1 MLKKID
7 INLNILILLGLII
20 LNHIFLLSPGL
31 IFFAE
36 INCLLFIFFSI
47 FYFFKHKVD
56 KILFFLI
63 VILFIIA
70 LGTPTTGWDA
80 RSIWLLKAKII
91 FYDQSIMNI
100 INNSP
105 NFSNS
110 SYPVIA
116 PAFAASFANIVGH
129 WNEIFP
135 KAAFTL
141 MFIPPLILINKF
153 IHNNYFLLTI
163 ILIFFIIG
171 KYLTNGELDGLVSIY
186 FVSSAIMFYNLK
198 YINNESYIYCLILIF
213 LNIILTL
220 LKVEG
225 SILLIS
231 LIVSSII
238 IYINNKKILRNII
251 FVSLT
256 SFIPVLIWN
265 IFCIY
270 NSSGASNVNNVFTID
285 NLSARI
291 FILKNYIIIFDYLIL
306 NEKFLLGLLLLIL
319 SLIFCKNNKIL
330 YFAFYTS
337 FIYIFFLFMIYL
349 STSLDLEWY
358 LNSASRV
365 IKPIALFFSI
375 FSIYNLLNKNKK
387 H

>member
-1 MLKKID
+1 MGLWGATDADESKPKHLTTAEKKQVFATTSGWVREPNNADQGNDNASANPEVLVAIG
-7 INLNILILLGLII
+7 NLTVSLGAATIT
-20 LNHIFLLSPGL
+20 SC
-31 IFFAE
+31 E
-36 INCLLFIFFSI
+36 FI
-47 FYFFKHKVD
+47 
-56 KILFFLI
+56 
-63 VILFIIA
+63 
-70 LGTPTTGWDA
+70 TTAWDA
-80 RSIWLLKAKII
+80 RSIWLLKAKLI
-91 FYDQSIMNI
+91 FYDQSIINI
-100 INNSP
+100 NLNSP
-105 NFSNS
+105 HFSNS
-110 SYPVIA
+110 NYPVIA
-116 PAFAASFANIVGH
+116 PAFAATLVNIIGH

-265 IFCIY
+265 IFCISCINKY
-270 NSSGASNVNNVFTID
+270 N
-285 NLSARI
+285 R
-291 FILKNYIIIFDYLIL
+291 
-306 NEKFLLGLLLLIL
+306 
-319 SLIFCKNNKIL
+319 C
-330 YFAFYTS
+330 
-337 FIYIFFLFMIYL
+337 
-349 STSLDLEWY
+349 
-358 LNSASRV
+358 
-365 IKPIALFFSI
+365 
-375 FSIYNLLNKNKK
+375 
-387 H
+387 

>member
-330 YFAFYTS
+330 HFTFYTS

>member
-129 WNEIFP
+129 WNAIFP

-330 YFAFYTS
+330 HFTFYTS